1 MFAIGDCGT
10 IEMKK
15 LMSDVTDLFEKAD
28 VNKDGSLSMDE
39 FRGNFLIYVFIC
51 FSLFIYIYI
60 CLLSARVFVKQYRTA
75 YRKTFMTLFL
85 IRTAFYSF
93 C

>member
-39 FRGNFLIYVFIC
+39 FRGNFLI
-51 FSLFIYIYI
+51 FSLPMFLNRFAKLVKCLYVSRYLYIFIFVY
-60 CLLSARVFVKQYRTA
+60 CQPEVLLNNTEQLTVKH
-75 YRKTFMTLFL
+75 L
-85 IRTAFYSF
+85 
-93 C
+93 